1 MTGVFYKRKEAGGGK
16 RSQMRELR
24 RDEGNGERTHE
35 RSTRTNSLDRRLRT
49 LDLVLESLSAFVGDD
64 EGCRLV

>member
-1 MTGVFYKRKEAGGGK
+1 
-16 RSQMRELR
+16 MRELR

-64 EGCRLV
+64 EGCGLV